1 MERKNHHGIRFKAI
15 LRMGWAYLAVCTASW
30 GQVAQQLETTPR
42 THGQFPQTA
51 QTYGTSHANQ
61 PVAAPTSAP
70 SLLDKPPKPAT
81 VNLAGGHLTI
91 QADNSS
97 LMDILGQVT
106 AASGMAVEGLGVDQR
121 IFGSYGPGEP
131 HEVLS
136 ALLHGSGYN
145 MVMLGQTAAGA
156 PRQLTLSPRG
166 AGVSIMGR
174 ADRHRQTRT
183 MKRMRSRRSRCL
195 SRLLRQRTHSRDLQ
209 HKMACELHSRCCRN
223 YSRCGNSNNS
233 NNRQQPQP
241 Q

>member
-15 LRMGWAYLAVCTASW
+15 LWMGWACLAVCTASW

-51 QTYGTSHANQ
+51 QTYGPGHANQ
-61 PVAAPTSAP
+61 PVAAPTAAP

-81 VNLAGGHLTI
+81 VNLATGHLTI

-97 LMDILGQVT
+97 LIDILGQVT
-106 AASGMAVEGLGVDQR
+106 AASGMTVEGLGQDQR

-166 AGVSIMGR
+166 AGVSNNGPGR
-174 ADRHRQTRT
+174 PTQTNQDDEEDEVQTQPVPEPPPPPANPQQGPPTQNGVRTPQQMLQELQQMRQ
-183 MKRMRSRRSRCL
+183 
-195 SRLLRQRTHSRDLQ
+195 QQ
-209 HKMACELHSRCCRN
+209 QQQQQ
-223 YSRCGNSNNS
+223 
-233 NNRQQPQP
+233 QQPQ
-241 Q
+241 